1 MIFGKWLITTN
12 HMTCKSNRTVNPHQ
26 MLTSVI
32 RVTPVDVL
40 PIKKRLR
47 CVYTTPLLEISMTQQ
62 ELLTRM
68 NPNNSFKEA
77 ELSRCWATFELSCRI
92 RRPAYKMDPC
102 FTGFEFSS
110 VYFSPS
116 GESRESHTICNPE
129 FEASRGW
136 IEKCFN
142 HHKLSLRTHTSVNQ
156 KLPSQQ
162 ESVLTKFYADTAK
175 FLRIG
180 KYPLSLVGNMDET
193 PAFFDMVPSKC
204 IAAKGTKECVVL
216 NSGGEKIILQLFCQ
230 LRGMGKCSHQ

>member
-1 MIFGKWLITTN
+1 MLPRPPPKKKPAGRPMKPYMLEKAYEDMNKCHDFWKMVD
-12 HMTCKSNRTVNPHQ
+12 HYKSYDLQVKSYVNPYQ
-26 MLTSVI
+26 TLTSVI

-116 GESRESHTICNPE
+116 GESKESHTT
-129 FEASRGW
+129 W
-136 IEKCFN
+136 
-142 HHKLSLRTHTSVNQ
+142 
-156 KLPSQQ
+156 
-162 ESVLTKFYADTAK
+162 
-175 FLRIG
+175 
-180 KYPLSLVGNMDET
+180 
-193 PAFFDMVPSKC
+193 
-204 IAAKGTKECVVL
+204 
-216 NSGGEKIILQLFCQ
+216 
-230 LRGMGKCSHQ
+230 